1 MTIPAET
8 RLGHYEI
15 RSLLGAGGM
24 GEVYLGFDLSL
35 HRDVAVKVLRADL
48 TTDRERLERF
58 QREAYA
64 ASCLNHPNIL
74 TVYQFGHQDEF
85 HFIVTE
91 FVDGESLG
99 KQIKHAP
106 LPPLQVLEIAIQI
119 ASALSEAHAAR
130 IIHRDIK
137 SDNIMLRRDGLVK
150 VLDFGLAKLGEQ
162 ASAGRRSRALARAFH
177 TTTPGAV
184 MGTPPYMSPEQT
196 QGMSLDSRTD
206 IWSLGVVIYEMATG
220 HLPFVGQTLTDLI
233 MAILKKSPPPLA
245 EYVPTVPAGLER
257 IVTKALRKDKKQR
270 YQSVQDLELDLKTLK
285 HRLEFEAELERT
297 RVTDGRDEHATLFL
311 PTGGTARVPEQTAQ
325 TLVDT
330 EATYVRSPSRA
341 RRSMAEITRHKAW
354 ALLLLPLIVIASI
367 GAYFTYAHYSTGG
380 RKAAITSLAVLPFA
394 NTGND
399 PAKEYLA
406 DGLSESLINRLSLLP
421 GVKVIANTS
430 SFRYKGLDR
439 DPGEIARALD
449 VAGILTGKV
458 MQRGDDLSVSVEL
471 IDGRDMTH
479 VWGEQ
484 YNRKAADLLQVQA
497 EAYQLLLQAQFYR
510 FKGGIEDR
518 KKAVQYLNQAIAVDP
533 GYALAYAELSD
544 TYRGLVGSSILDPKE
559 YLPRAEAAARTAIE
573 LDENLAEAH
582 YALANLMTY
591 KWQWLDAEQEYKRAI
606 ALNPNLAL
614 VHRWY
619 ALNLGLTGK
628 YEQAMSEIK
637 RAAELDPLSPAVNGG
652 LGNVLYYARQ
662 YDQAIEALRKT
673 LELDK
678 NYPFAHV
685 LLGNVYAA
693 KGMSGEAI
701 TAYRDAINLGFDTPS
716 TQIFLGAAYAQSG
729 ENDKAKAILKQL
741 QTSHDNVSPA
751 QLAMLFVALGE
762 REEAFALLNK
772 AYEAHDLQLQYLR
785 VSPGYDSL
793 RSDSRFQDLLRRIGL
808 AS

>member
-1 MTIPAET
+1 
-8 RLGHYEI
+8 
-15 RSLLGAGGM
+15 
-24 GEVYLGFDLSL
+24 
-35 HRDVAVKVLRADL
+35 
-48 TTDRERLERF
+48 
-58 QREAYA
+58 
-64 ASCLNHPNIL
+64 
-74 TVYQFGHQDEF
+74 
-85 HFIVTE
+85 
-91 FVDGESLG
+91 
-99 KQIKHAP
+99 
-106 LPPLQVLEIAIQI
+106 
-119 ASALSEAHAAR
+119 
-130 IIHRDIK
+130 
-137 SDNIMLRRDGLVK
+137 
-150 VLDFGLAKLGEQ
+150 
-162 ASAGRRSRALARAFH
+162 
-177 TTTPGAV
+177 
-184 MGTPPYMSPEQT
+184 
-196 QGMSLDSRTD
+196 
-206 IWSLGVVIYEMATG
+206 
-220 HLPFVGQTLTDLI
+220 
-233 MAILKKSPPPLA
+233 
-245 EYVPTVPAGLER
+245 
-257 IVTKALRKDKKQR
+257 
-270 YQSVQDLELDLKTLK
+270 
-285 HRLEFEAELERT
+285 
-297 RVTDGRDEHATLFL
+297 
-311 PTGGTARVPEQTAQ
+311 
-325 TLVDT
+325 
-330 EATYVRSPSRA
+330 
-341 RRSMAEITRHKAW
+341 
-354 ALLLLPLIVIASI
+354 LLLPLIVIASI

-497 EAYQLLLQAQFYR
+497 EISREVAENLRLHLTSGEARRMAQRDHAAPEAYQLLLQAQFYR

-628 YEQAMSEIK
+628 NEQAMSEIK